1 MLNLDKVIELNKEEI
16 KEIMHSKI
24 DSITEVLVDGN
35 KSISILEFLAEN
47 THIKDGFKVVECGN
61 CKMCELYG
69 ESHCHKTTK
78 EFLLKRYKEKSF
90 KVGDLVTV
98 KDWGKGYSTNLG
110 WFERHKIPYNY
121 AVRYCYDNNI
131 DESLWETDENIYTII
146 EIAENIAL
154 IERKDARYYEGVYL
168 INTRGL
174 CKVER

>member
-16 KEIMHSKI
+16 KEIMQSKI

-47 THIKDGFKVVECGN
+47 THIKDGFRVVECKN
-61 CKMCELYG
+61 CRECELF
-69 ESHCHKTTK
+69 EDNSCHQTTK
-78 EFLLKRYKEKSF
+78 EFLLRHYEEECF

-98 KDWGKGYSTNLG
+98 KDWGYGYTTNLG

-121 AVRYCYDNNI
+121 AVRYCYDRNI
-131 DESLWETDENIYTII
+131 DESLWQTDKNIYTII
-146 EIAENIAL
+146 EIAQNIAL
-154 IERKDARYYEGVYL
+154 IERKNGSCYEGVYL
-168 INTRGL
+168 VNIKGL